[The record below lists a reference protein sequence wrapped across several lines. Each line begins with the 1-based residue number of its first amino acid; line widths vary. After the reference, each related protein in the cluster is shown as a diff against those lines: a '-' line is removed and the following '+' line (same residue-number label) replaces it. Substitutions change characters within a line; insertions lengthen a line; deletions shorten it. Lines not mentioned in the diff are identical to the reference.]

1 MVLWAPETAGPWSA
15 VTIRHISMNWQAY
28 LGNLHTKKEKT
39 MVVWF
44 KDFLRV
50 SRNCW
55 VKRPTFSGTTEAPEF
70 LPSLFPT
77 WRPQWWACLHRWAP
91 DPSHHRY
98 WSWRKQAYGLDPAP
112 AGQTDA
118 RRKKRTNFTLCT
130 QWDPF
135 ISLYNNMICFS
146 YAFIWAKPLIHTDHS
161 LAPKNNPLA
170 QWEEASLQLAG

>member
-1 MVLWAPETAGPWSA
+1 
-15 VTIRHISMNWQAY
+15 
-28 LGNLHTKKEKT
+28 

-55 VKRPTFSGTTEAPEF
+55 VKKPTFSGTTEAPEF

-118 RRKKRTNFTLCT
+118 RRKKGQTSLCVLNGIHSSHFTTTWFVSVMPSSELNP
-130 QWDPF
+130 WF
-135 ISLYNNMICFS
+135 ILITHSRPRIIHWHSGRRHLFS
-146 YAFIWAKPLIHTDHS
+146 WLDNSFGNKVIINRSAQTKQTKNTHTEDS
-161 LAPKNNPLA
+161 EMSSEITLK
-170 QWEEASLQLAG
+170 